1 MKTKGKTEKSHE
13 MNGRSNRAFTLVE
26 LLLVLS
32 ILALLAGIVL
42 PKFVGQGEKAK
53 VKAAI
58 TQLDNFKT
66 ALNVF
71 EVENGHYPKGKN
83 GLNDLMVKPRD
94 ATSEWHKYL
103 DADAL
108 PLDPWQH
115 PYVYECPGRHNTD
128 SYDLSSAGPDGQLG
142 NADDVNNW
150 TTK

>member
-1 MKTKGKTEKSHE
+1 MNTNSKSVTNHVKRR
-13 MNGRSNRAFTLVE
+13 GRHAFTLVE

-66 ALNVF
+66 ALNLF

-128 SYDLSSAGPDGQLG
+128 SFDLSSAGPDGQLG
-142 NADDVNNW
+142 NADDINNW
-150 TTK
+150 TTR

>member
-1 MKTKGKTEKSHE
+1 MNTKC
-13 MNGRSNRAFTLVE
+13 NSNTNDVKRRGHRAFTLVE

-53 VKAAI
+53 VKAAVA
-58 TQLDNFKT
+58 QLDAFKT
-66 ALNVF
+66 ALNLF

-83 GLNDLMVKPRD
+83 GLTDLMVKPHD
-94 ATSEWHKYL
+94 ASADWHKYL
-103 DADAL
+103 DTDAL

-115 PYVYECPGRHNTD
+115 QYVYVCPGRHNTD

-142 NADDVNNW
+142 NEDDINNW
-150 TTK
+150 TSK